1 MVCALARST
10 GLRPTC
16 EAVAKPD
23 FSLEDHWRD
32 GTARQA
38 IARGWDV
45 VVLQQGPSAQ
55 PASRRLLIEYVTRFD
70 AEIRSAGGRQVF
82 GKPAPAFPV
91 LGGDPADAPTLHR
104 AVADAVAR
112 LAR

>member
-70 AEIRSAGGRQVF
+70 AEIRSAGRRPHAAPRGGGRRCTLGALTEPVE
-82 GKPAPAFPV
+82 PAEPE
-91 LGGDPADAPTLHR
+91 L
-104 AVADAVAR
+104 
-112 LAR
+112 